1 MGWNCM
7 KSTRRVLG
15 YLLLH
20 SLAPHCSLRSRAPL
34 RSFVR
39 PRTPL
44 HSFVRS
50 LAHSLQSSW
59 ESDLCLWIE
68 CIDFMRFQTTASRWS
83 VAIVCSFVIVQITI
97 LWSSSKSNLPRL
109 VVMVVVVAQLL
120 TPSRHQLIIIFTS
133 CARSR
138 AHGKEV
144 SAFEMNASFKYNFDP

>member
-50 LAHSLQSSW
+50 LAHSLQSTW

-68 CIDFMRFQTTASRWS
+68 CINFMRFQPTASRWS

-97 LWSSSKSNLPRL
+97 LHRLVIVHVQSSSS
-109 VVMVVVVAQLL
+109 
-120 TPSRHQLIIIFTS
+120 S
-133 CARSR
+133 CHGRRSR
-138 AHGKEV
+138 SV
-144 SAFEMNASFKYNFDP
+144 VDTVASSTHHHLHFMCSLPSSWKRGFCLWNECVV